1 MDPFALFMTGLL
13 VALVLAVLAL
23 GVFAPGSGARQL
35 DWRPT
40 RSPEVEAQNEVDD
53 VEQMVEAINVR
64 RRARG
69 EAELTE
75 DEVEARVAQQRRAM
89 KEDGR

>member
-75 DEVEARVAQQRRAM
+75 NEVEARVAQQRRAM

>member
-1 MDPFALFMTGLL
+1 MTGLL

>member
-40 RSPEVEAQNEVDD
+40 RSAEVEAQNEADD

-75 DEVEARVAQQRRAM
+75 DELEARVAQPRRVT
-89 KEDGR
+89 KDGRR

>member
-40 RSPEVEAQNEVDD
+40 RSPDVEAQNEVDD